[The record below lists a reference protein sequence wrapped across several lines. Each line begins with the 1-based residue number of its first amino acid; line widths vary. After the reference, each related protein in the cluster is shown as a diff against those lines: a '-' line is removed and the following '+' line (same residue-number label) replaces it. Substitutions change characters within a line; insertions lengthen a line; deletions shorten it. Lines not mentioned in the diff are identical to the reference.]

1 MNARY
6 LKWTLA
12 VVVLHFLVSTADQQH
27 SGTVVL
33 EKKEERIRG
42 RQRGT
47 SAARETPQLSY
58 FEKKKKAGL
67 ASNVSLFRKEKS
79 REQKLPNCR
88 TSQPEHNINGTSR
101 TCVRNNASL

>member
-27 SGTVVL
+27 SGTVIL
-33 EKKEERIRG
+33 EKKEKGIRG
-42 RQRGT
+42 RQRET
-47 SAARETPQLSY
+47 AAAGETPQLSY
-58 FEKKKKAGL
+58 FEKKKAGL
-67 ASNVSLFRKEKS
+67 ASNVSLFQNEKS
-79 REQKLPNCR
+79 REQKLPKSR

-101 TCVRNNASL
+101 TCVRSNASL

>member
-33 EKKEERIRG
+33 EKKEEWIRG
-42 RQRGT
+42 RQRET
-47 SAARETPQLSY
+47 SAARETPQLPY
-58 FEKKKKAGL
+58 FVKKKAGL

-79 REQKLPNCR
+79 REQKLANCR
-88 TSQPEHNINGTSR
+88 TSQPEHNLNGTSR